1 MYALIKTGGK
11 QYKVAPGTVL
21 RVEKMTA
28 EAGSNVE
35 FNEVLMVVNE
45 NETKIGTPWVAGG
58 KVTATVQAQ
67 GRDKKIKI
75 IKFRRRKHYRKQM
88 GHRQYYTE
96 VKITDI
102 VAEGLVLV
110 KKENIEISLPVV
122 EQVVAEVEQNGT

>member
-21 RVEKMTA
+21 RVEKMLA
-28 EAGSNVE
+28 EAGSHIE
-35 FNEVLMVVNE
+35 FNEVLMVVNGD
-45 NETKIGTPWVAGG
+45 ETKIGTPWVDGG
-58 KVTATVQAQ
+58 KVTATVQAH

-75 IKFRRRKHYRKQM
+75 IKFRRRKHYRRQM

-102 VAEGLVLV
+102 LASGLV
-110 KKENIEISLPVV
+110 KKENIEISSSSVVTDQIVAGV
-122 EQVVAEVEQNGT
+122 EQSGA